1 MNIKRL
7 FILLIIVIVIRY
19 ILQWGYIQL
28 LTMNAPRVEKFT
40 DISQL
45 LDPMPSSVEANESFR
60 KVIRYLEKN
69 PTDSGKFLTYIQ
81 SRFFKTA
88 CPFIDP
94 SNWNN
99 LIEGDMR
106 VFKVDSSDEKI
117 FRDMK

>member
-7 FILLIIVIVIRY
+7 LILLLIVIVIRY
-19 ILQWGYIQL
+19 ILQWGYIWL
-28 LTMNAPRVEKFT
+28 LSLSVREEQFT

-60 KVIRYLEKN
+60 KVIRYLDKN

-81 SRFFKTA
+81 SHFFKTA